1 VDPHEAMD
9 HGLYLVGDD
18 LLQLRLIPLKA
29 NELHGIFLSL
39 NGQDLIVRRE
49 FNGTYSSA
57 AVVHAE
63 GDDGVLGGSG
73 SLHHHTRGSSG
84 TNSKYLKDIVLA
96 PLNSIW

>member
-1 VDPHEAMD
+1 VDPDETMD
-9 HGLYLVGDD
+9 HGLHLVGDD
-18 LLQLRLIPLKA
+18 LLQLRLIPLETY
-29 NELHGIFLSL
+29 ELHGIFLSL

-63 GDDGVLGGSG
+63 GDDGVLGGPG

-84 TNSKYLKDIVLA
+84 TNSKYLKDITF
-96 PLNSIW
+96 STS